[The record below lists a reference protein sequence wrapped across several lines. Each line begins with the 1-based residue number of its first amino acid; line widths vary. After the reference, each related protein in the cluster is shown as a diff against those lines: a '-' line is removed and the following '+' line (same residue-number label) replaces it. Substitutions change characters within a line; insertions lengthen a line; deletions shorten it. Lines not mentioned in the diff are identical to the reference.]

1 MHYIPYAHGLQQEL
15 LGRFNEHFKIAAQI
29 QLVLRNVASTRFAD
43 IEQAVKFYYGDTDCE
58 AMGDEFA
65 RCKKWQRIPERERPG
80 SAIDT
85 GAAIETQKKKKK
97 TFIQIFT
104 HYWQFWLL
112 FLLKLLLQKESSAVC
127 GA

>member
-15 LGRFNEHFKIAAQI
+15 LGRFNEHFKLAAQI

-85 GAAIETQKKKKK
+85 VAAIETKKKKK
-97 TFIQIFT
+97 R
-104 HYWQFWLL
+104 LL
-112 FLLKLLLQKESSAVC
+112 SKYLLTTGNFGYSSC
-127 GA
+127 